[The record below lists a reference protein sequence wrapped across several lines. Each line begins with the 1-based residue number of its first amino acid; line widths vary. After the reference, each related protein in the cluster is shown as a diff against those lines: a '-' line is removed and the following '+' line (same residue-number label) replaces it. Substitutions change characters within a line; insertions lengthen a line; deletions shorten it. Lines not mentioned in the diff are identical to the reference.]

1 MQKREERAG
10 KEIKKKKRKKKKKRN
25 KGSDCSP
32 GDWARGR
39 FFYLQHNFIMA
50 FKCVQRVNLRIIIL
64 LLLLLLL
71 LLWMAV

>member
-10 KEIKKKKRKKKKKRN
+10 KEIKKNKKKEKKKERN
-25 KGSDCSP
+25 KGSDCAP

-71 LLWMAV
+71 LWMAV